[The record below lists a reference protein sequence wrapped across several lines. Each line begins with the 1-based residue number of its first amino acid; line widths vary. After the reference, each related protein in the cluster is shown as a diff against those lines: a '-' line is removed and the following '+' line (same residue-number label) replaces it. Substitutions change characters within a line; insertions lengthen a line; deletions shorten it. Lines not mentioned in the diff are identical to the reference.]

1 MCTYIMSSNNQTNNC
16 FVLLRN
22 NYRQFFNYEHFY
34 IQGLVYN
41 SRALQ
46 LIGQGLQEQ
55 KNRGK
60 GINVARSFLQGS
72 AFFLLELWIAFLY
85 SEAAVLL
92 HWLFSWISSLRDKFL
107 FIFSMLIGK
116 IILISILAR
125 IIIIMFLS

>member
-1 MCTYIMSSNNQTNNC
+1 MSSNNQTNNC

-22 NYRQFFNYEHFY
+22 NYRHFFNYEHFY

-72 AFFLLELWIAFLY
+72 AFF
-85 SEAAVLL
+85 
-92 HWLFSWISSLRDKFL
+92 
-107 FIFSMLIGK
+107 
-116 IILISILAR
+116 
-125 IIIIMFLS
+125 FLSYELHSFTAKQLCYYTDFSAGFPV